1 MNVSMHQV
9 RLANAQAFESSEGIS
24 GFADF
29 EEQGGRTGTLSMYF
43 GSAEDC
49 QAAADKLAELA
60 EQMRDQQEALG
71 EQSLSRNQPCG
82 CVICVCEDDEQCQG
96 CGAKSCGK
104 HPADEIPNPVY
115 ENSEADHA

>member
-29 EEQGGRTGTLSMYF
+29 EERGGRTGTLSVYF

-49 QAAADKLAELA
+49 QKAAEKLAELA
-60 EQMRDQQEALG
+60 KQMKGKQEAL
-71 EQSLSRNQPCG
+71 
-82 CVICVCEDDEQCQG
+82 
-96 CGAKSCGK
+96 
-104 HPADEIPNPVY
+104 
-115 ENSEADHA
+115 SERREVVA